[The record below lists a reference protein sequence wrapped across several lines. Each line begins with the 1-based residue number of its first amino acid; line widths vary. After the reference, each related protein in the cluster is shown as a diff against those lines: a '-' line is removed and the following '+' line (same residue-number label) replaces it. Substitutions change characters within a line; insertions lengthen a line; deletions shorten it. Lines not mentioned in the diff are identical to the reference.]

1 MESLINY
8 KQKTQTKHKRIKN
21 LPPATMASPATA
33 NIDTNYAGNRFIIV
47 YNTVL
52 TQLNTAKSFQEH
64 YKRGKSMTIE
74 DLSPAV
80 KNKTVFWNKLSELT
94 SNMIKSVFD
103 MSITSS
109 HGLIDVLEYM
119 NTEQKACAWAG
130 KQGKFWICDIHK
142 QHPIERSDY
151 DRLLMFVEKLVLSNK
166 MHTSVIARHKRAK
179 TKTWALTHVQGLLM
193 KAMTNDTE
201 IAQYELAHLAAV
213 FVWMCETK
221 NMNLSF
227 ETQNSVA
234 GTIVFNRST
243 ILARKGDWKQPEVV
257 KKVLSEESGEQE
269 EQDHTEVLSSVME
282 QKEEEIPESWEDLE
296 I

>member
-1 MESLINY
+1 
-8 KQKTQTKHKRIKN
+8 
-21 LPPATMASPATA
+21 MASPATA

-52 TQLNTAKSFQEH
+52 TQLNSAKSFQEH

-151 DRLLMFVEKLVLSNK
+151 DRLLMFVEKLVRSNK
-166 MHTSVIARHKRAK
+166 MHTRVIARHKRAK

-193 KAMTNDTE
+193 KAMTGDTDF
-201 IAQYELAHLAAV
+201 AQYELAHLAAV

-227 ETQNSVA
+227 EVQNSAA
-234 GTIVFNRST
+234 GSMVFNRST
-243 ILARKGDWKQPEVV
+243 ILARKGEKQKAEAVMEV
-257 KKVLSEESGEQE
+257 LMEESDDEEEAQE
-269 EQDHTEVLSSVME
+269 KPEVLSPVME
-282 QKEEEIPESWEDLE
+282 QKEEEIPENWEDLD

>member
-1 MESLINY
+1 
-8 KQKTQTKHKRIKN
+8 
-21 LPPATMASPATA
+21 MASPATA

-94 SNMIKSVFD
+94 SNMVKSVFD

-193 KAMTNDTE
+193 KAMTSDTE